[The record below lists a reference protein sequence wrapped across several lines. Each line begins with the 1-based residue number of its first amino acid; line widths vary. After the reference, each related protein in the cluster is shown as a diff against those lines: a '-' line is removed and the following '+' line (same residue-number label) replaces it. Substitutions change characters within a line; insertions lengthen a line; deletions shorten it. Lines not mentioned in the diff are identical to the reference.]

1 VTAVFEAVEE
11 EHQRKRPEQDQFKEP
26 TPTRIQR
33 RRGSVCQYKRDYL
46 GKWKDYTSVVVG
58 VTFYI
63 CILPSFSN
71 STSKE
76 KRQFLIH
83 RTLYVTLSSLVVH
96 HPYLAVT
103 THSVSP
109 CNLRRL
115 SIGPSKWLHASNTQ
129 YSLVPIVQ
137 IVRFCV
143 SFTSAVW

>member
-1 VTAVFEAVEE
+1 MDNHSNGLQLLLSALQAGTIFVTAVVEAVEE
-11 EHQRKRPEQDQFKEP
+11 EHQRKRPKQDQLKEP

-46 GKWKDYTSVVVG
+46 GKWKDYSSVVVG

-63 CILPSFSN
+63 SIFPSFSN
-71 STSKE
+71 STSKQ

-103 THSVSP
+103 TF
-109 CNLRRL
+109 
-115 SIGPSKWLHASNTQ
+115 
-129 YSLVPIVQ
+129 
-137 IVRFCV
+137 RF
-143 SFTSAVW
+143 TL